1 MPIRGF
7 QSTVDN
13 NLIFGVGESDIIDS
27 LVVRWDDGKITKK
40 DYIDVNQFVTIKKEE
55 LSEFSLFEEFE
66 SKIFTQTDDQIL
78 DFVHKENNFVDFDRD
93 RLLFHMSSS
102 EGSCICEGD
111 INGDGYTDLYIGGS
125 KGYPGSIYIW
135 NDNKFEKY
143 NYPLINSDK
152 ESEDTDCVF
161 FDAN

>member
-27 LVVRWDDGKITKK
+27 LVVRWDDGKTTKK
-40 DYIDVNQFVTIKKEE
+40 DFIDVNQFVTIKKEE
-55 LSEFSLFEEFE
+55 FSEFSLIEEFE
-66 SKIFTQTDDQIL
+66 SKIFTQMDDQIL
-78 DFVHKENNFVDFDRD
+78 NFVHKENNFVDFDRD

-111 INGDGYTDLYIGGS
+111 INGMVIKIYTLEVLRLFRFILYL
-125 KGYPGSIYIW
+125 
-135 NDNKFEKY
+135 ER
-143 NYPLINSDK
+143 
-152 ESEDTDCVF
+152 
-161 FDAN
+161 